1 MLSLRIAAR
10 YLLSRKSHAAVNVIS
25 VISVAGVAVATAA
38 IVVVLSVFNGFA
50 DLAASHLSL
59 VDPDL
64 MVTPAAGKTIAQADS
79 LAASIEGIDGVTAAM
94 PSLTERG
101 LLVDDSRQVAVVFK
115 GVTPRYSR
123 IIDTGAIMAAGAFES
138 DTTGYGEAP
147 AQLAV
152 GVSSRLGLRPGLSRP
167 ELYVPRRTGRI
178 NPANPAG
185 AFRSQTLAVTGIV
198 QIDQMEYD
206 ADHMLVPLADA
217 RAMLDYY
224 DGEATAIE
232 VAVADKADAGRV
244 KHALQHTLGDG
255 FVVADRVEQ
264 HAESYRMIA
273 IEKWVTFVMLAFI
286 LVIAAFNIIST
297 LSLMV
302 IEKRDN
308 MATLRF
314 MGATRGMVRRVFM
327 LQGAMITAAGGLAGC
342 VLGLGLA
349 LAQQYGRFIRLGGD
363 PSQMTIDVYP
373 VRVEA
378 TDILAVMLIIA
389 VVAAITSLVT
399 RIFTRHI

>member
-1 MLSLRIAAR
+1 MLSARIAAR

-64 MVTPAAGKTIAQADS
+64 MITPAQGKTIARADS
-79 LAASIEGIDGVTAAM
+79 LARAIEATEGVRAAM

-101 LLVDDSRQVAVVFK
+101 LLVDGERQVAVVFK
-115 GVTPRYSR
+115 GVTPDYGR
-123 IIDTGAIMAAGAFES
+123 IVDTDAIMSAGAFES

-147 AQLAV
+147 AQLSV
-152 GVSSRLGLRPGLSRP
+152 GVASRLGLRPGLSRP
-167 ELYVPRRTGRI
+167 ELYVPRRVGRI

-185 AFRSQTLAVTGIV
+185 AFRSQPLVVTGTI
-198 QIDQMEYD
+198 QIDQLEYD
-206 ADHMLVPLADA
+206 TDHMLVPLADA
-217 RAMLDYY
+217 RALLEY
-224 DGEATAIE
+224 DDDEATAVE
-232 VAVADKADAGRV
+232 VATEGDAKVVGRR
-244 KHALQHTLGDG
+244 LQEALGDG
-255 FVVADRVEQ
+255 YVVAGRAEQ
-264 HAESYRMIA
+264 HAESFRMIS

-297 LSLMV
+297 LSLME

-308 MATLRF
+308 MATLRYL
-314 MGATRGMVRRVFM
+314 GATRGMVRGVFM
-327 LQGAMITAAGGLAGC
+327 LQGAMITVAGGIAGC
-342 VLGLGLA
+342 VAGLALA
-349 LAQQYGRFIRLGGD
+349 LAQQYGKFIRLGGD

-373 VRVEA
+373 VRTEA
-378 TDILAVMLIIA
+378 TDILAVMAIIA
-389 VVAAITSLVT
+389 VVAALTSLIT
-399 RIFTRHI
+399 RLFTKNI